1 MLCLVF
7 NRNRDKMFNRI
18 LMLIVLL
25 IAVSSATADEVKQ
38 NKDRIPDINSE
49 MPGGDFV
56 LHSSHGKF
64 SLQQLRGKVVLLYF
78 GYTKCPDVCPTS
90 LSIIAQALNSLSET
104 ELKSVQAVFVS
115 VDPKRDSFKVLD
127 EYVSYF
133 HPNLMGVTG
142 SAREIAEAAKRYGV
156 QYEEVPLEGS
166 SFGYAVNHSAKTYV
180 ITPEGELR
188 FEFAHE
194 TPSFMILEAIRYLL
208 AKQNE

>member
-18 LMLIVLL
+18 LMLIALL

-38 NKDRIPDINSE
+38 NKDRIPDISSE

-56 LHSSHGKF
+56 LHSSHGEF

-90 LSIIAQALNSLSET
+90 LSIIAQALNALSET

-156 QYEEVPLEGS
+156 QYEEVPLKGS

-188 FEFAHE
+188 FVFPHE